1 MYAFGSCFSLN
12 LCPRVGL
19 QGHVVVLF
27 LVFFFLR
34 SLPTVLHSG
43 CINLHPQQQCR
54 RVRFSPY
61 PLQHL
66 SFVDF
71 LMIAI
76 LTVVRWY
83 LIVVLICISL
93 IISDVEDLFMCL
105 LATCMSSLEKCLFG
119 PSAYFLNGLLVL
131 ILLHIMSCCKFWRL
145 IPCWSHHLQIWSP
158 NLWVVFSFSLL
169 FPLLCKSFWV

>member
-76 LTVVRWY
+76 LTGVSQY
-83 LIVVLICISL
+83 LIVLLVCIFL
-93 IISDVEDLFMCL
+93 IISDVEHLFTYL
-105 LATCMSSLEKCLFG
+105 LAICMSSLEKCLFR
-119 PSAYFLNGLLVL
+119 SSTHFFNLVVCFCVEL
-131 ILLHIMSCCKFWRL
+131 YE
-145 IPCWSHHLQIWSP
+145 
-158 NLWVVFSFSLL
+158 
-169 FPLLCKSFWV
+169 